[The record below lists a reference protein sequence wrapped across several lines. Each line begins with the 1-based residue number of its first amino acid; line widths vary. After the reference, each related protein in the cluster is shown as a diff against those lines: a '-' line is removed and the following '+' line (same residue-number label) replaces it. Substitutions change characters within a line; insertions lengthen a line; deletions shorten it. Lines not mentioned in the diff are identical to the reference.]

1 MQQYEKSKLEQ
12 KQSETKK
19 FTLTTTTFARKKQT
33 KQKNKKP
40 YSKTKHCRSPL
51 TVKHQANPISRL
63 LFWSQ
68 EEANEVRHKQLLH
81 VPVTD
86 RFAILQN
93 S

>member
-12 KQSETKK
+12 KQSDKKK
-19 FTLTTTTFARKKQT
+19 FTLTTKTFARKK
-33 KQKNKKP
+33 KKKKKT
-40 YSKTKHCRSPL
+40 YSKSKHCRSPL
-51 TVKHQANPISRL
+51 TEKHQANPISRL
-63 LFWSQ
+63 LFSSQ
-68 EEANEVRHKQLLH
+68 EEANEVRHKQFLH

>member
-19 FTLTTTTFARKKQT
+19 FTLTTTTFARKK
-33 KQKNKKP
+33 KKKT
-40 YSKTKHCRSPL
+40 YSKSKHCRSPL
-51 TVKHQANPISRL
+51 TEKHQANPISRL
-63 LFWSQ
+63 LFSSQ
-68 EEANEVRHKQLLH
+68 EEANEVRHKQFLH